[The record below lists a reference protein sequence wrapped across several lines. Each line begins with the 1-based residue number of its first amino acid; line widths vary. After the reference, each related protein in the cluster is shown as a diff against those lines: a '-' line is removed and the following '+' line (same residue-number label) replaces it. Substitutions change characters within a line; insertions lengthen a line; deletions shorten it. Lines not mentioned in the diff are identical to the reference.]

1 MTRRCSLCQQE
12 IALAVSDRQ
21 LPESLRQRLSHAE
34 IVCAACVRRLG
45 QHPED
50 LYVVLLG
57 AYYRRIGNAYVKVA
71 PVGAF
76 HG

>member
-12 IALAVSDRQ
+12 ITLAVSDRQ
-21 LPESLRQRLSHAE
+21 LPESLRQRLSQAE
-34 IVCAACVRRLG
+34 VVCAACVRRLG

-57 AYYRRIGNAYVKVA
+57 AYYRKVGDAHVKVA